1 MSPLATALCSV
12 LFTLAPQ
19 ATDDSARD
27 GSNTR
32 PAAVVEGQSEIIE
45 EIVWLDRTVP
55 ALEVDAVVRRITRN
69 ADWPDRF
76 GAFLVARSGDG
87 GSNDGPSQYGILL
100 RGSRDA
106 IAAMAERARSLRD
119 EDAMYR
125 QIDAVRL
132 DAATVSVDFPGGTVE
147 EFVAAALGKFGFVPP
162 VYGDDAIRS
171 LRVRPVKTHRMS
183 ISAALELL
191 TRVPP
196 TDASGEPV
204 RLRITGA
211 GETIVGGASPVVAA
225 ERTVDLQRSR
235 VIVIERDPEALE
247 LSQPVRRAAIFLP
260 PTRSSDAAIEELL
273 DAISVAVHLEKRS
286 PTFVAKMHRPSR
298 MLIVRGTEDELGV
311 VAQVVRGFEPNVRI
325 ELPTFSAADAPT
337 RPTSDAPAGR

>member
-12 LFTLAPQ
+12 MLTLAPQ
-19 ATDDSARD
+19 ASGAVAPTGSVASQEAVAARTDAAERVIWVDPHVEARAVSALVGDIRRQ
-27 GSNTR
+27 GSAHR
-32 PAAVVEGQSEIIE
+32 
-45 EIVWLDRTVP
+45 
-55 ALEVDAVVRRITRN
+55 VDASIVV
-69 ADWPDRF
+69 
-76 GAFLVARSGDG
+76 
-87 GSNDGPSQYGILL
+87 GSSDPGSKDVPKGYGILL
-100 RGSRDA
+100 RGPK
-106 IAAMAERARSLRD
+106 
-119 EDAMYR
+119 
-125 QIDAVRL
+125 DAVDAAAGLIRRELGEQDTIREVETARL

-147 EFVAAALGKFGFVPP
+147 EFVTAALGKFEFVPP